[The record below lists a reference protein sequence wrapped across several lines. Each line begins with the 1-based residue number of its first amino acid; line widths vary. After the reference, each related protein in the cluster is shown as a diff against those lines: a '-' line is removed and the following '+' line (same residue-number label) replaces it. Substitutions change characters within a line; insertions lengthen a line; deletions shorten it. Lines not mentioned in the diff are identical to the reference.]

1 MKKLLLSILCVGALF
16 SSCDDDPIYK
26 NSDNLNAKEYI
37 EDSRNQIKQEIKLN
51 TSELPKDITLKEGV
65 KIHIP
70 EGAFT
75 KGGQPIT
82 GEFTIEAFEVLKPSS
97 SIFTGTNTNFSG
109 GSIFESDGYIY
120 LDVKQNGVSVDQR
133 LAENLSI
140 SIPTDKDGDWTQLWV
155 GDEQSGE
162 DENQF
167 AWNEPGQGD
176 VMGMEGNGAGAYK
189 NYFDF
194 GIGKLGWINCDIFWG
209 NGKEMTTVTVELTG
223 KVGTLAS
230 FMALDGDTYVFFC
243 AKGVFVVA
251 QLYTKV
257 NETTVKTY
265 DDSMPIGLEGK
276 MMAFSIKDG
285 VVSYASQ
292 DITISKDMKLTLDLQ
307 PITKDALDKH
317 IKALDSYK

>member
-1 MKKLLLSILCVGALF
+1 MKKLLLSILCIGALF
-16 SSCDDDPIYK
+16 TSCDDDPIYT
-26 NSDNLNAKEYI
+26 NSDFDAKKYL
-37 EDSRNQIKQEIKLN
+37 EDSRNQIKQEITLN
-51 TSELPKDITLKEGV
+51 TSDLPKEITLKEGV
-65 KIHIP
+65 KIYIP

-75 KGGQPIT
+75 KDGQPIS
-82 GEFTIEAFEVLKPSS
+82 GDFTIEAIEVLKPSS

-109 GSIFESDGYIY
+109 GRIFESDGYIY
-120 LDVKQNGVSVDQR
+120 LDVKQSGVSVDQR
-133 LAENLSI
+133 LAQNLNI
-140 SIPTDKDGDWTQLWV
+140 SIPTDKDGVSTQLWV

-162 DENQF
+162 EENQF

-176 VMGMEGNGAGAYK
+176 VFGIEGSNEAWAYK

-194 GIGKLGWINCDIFWG
+194 GIGKIGWINCDIFWG
-209 NGKEMTTVTVELTG
+209 DGKDMTTVTVELTG
-223 KVGTLAS
+223 KVGKLAS

-251 QLYTKV
+251 QLYDKV

-265 DDSMPIGLEGK
+265 DNSMPIGLEGK

-292 DITISKDMKLTLDLQ
+292 DITIAKDMKLTLDLQ
-307 PITKDALDKH
+307 PITKEALDNH